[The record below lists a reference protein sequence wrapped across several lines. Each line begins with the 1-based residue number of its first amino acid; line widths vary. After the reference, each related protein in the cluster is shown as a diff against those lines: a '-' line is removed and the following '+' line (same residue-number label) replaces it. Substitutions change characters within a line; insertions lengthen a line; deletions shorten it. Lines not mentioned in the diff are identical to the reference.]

1 MGPPG
6 LEGPAGRNGTPGAD
20 VSRRVLSSRNNGF
33 VRSFMYLEKITQTE
47 TIQNSVKLEHY

>member
-20 VSRRVLSSRNNGF
+20 VSRRVLST
-33 VRSFMYLEKITQTE
+33 LAE
-47 TIQNSVKLEHY
+47 TMGLFGLLCTWKKLLKRKLFRILLN